1 MKNIA
6 ILIVVVLILV
16 VMGLAFA
23 SFQVRETEAA
33 LVMTFQKPPAA
44 PITEPGWYFKW
55 PPPVQWVY
63 KFDTRLRV
71 LQAEIGETTT
81 RGAVSI
87 IVNTYVVWRI
97 ADPLQFHNTVET
109 VQKAEDTLISQ
120 INDTQGRIIG
130 QHSFGQFVNSD
141 RSKIKFDEIQDK
153 MLADLKG
160 PVLKNYGI
168 DVKMLGIRQLKI
180 SKDNTEKVFA
190 RMKSE
195 RNRRTETTIREGET
209 KAANIIK
216 DADLK
221 RAELLAAAE
230 ARAKAIRGKGDAEA
244 AQYYKMLEEDHEF
257 AMFLRNIEALKAT
270 LAENATIIIKGDTEP
285 FDILRRM
292 PILTPN
298 DPNDPNDPK

>member
-23 SFQVRETEAA
+23 SFQVRETESA
-33 LVMTFQKPPAA
+33 LVMTFQKPSDT

-55 PPPVQWVY
+55 PPPIQRVY

-71 LQAEIGETTT
+71 LEAEVGEVPTKGDTP
-81 RGAVSI
+81 I
-87 IVNTYVVWRI
+87 IVHTYVVWKI
-97 ADPLQFHNTVET
+97 ADPLQFHKSIET
-109 VQKAEDTLISQ
+109 VQKAERALLNQ
-120 INDTQGRIIG
+120 INDNQGRIIG
-130 QHSFGQFVNSD
+130 QYYFGQFVNSD
-141 RSKIKFDEIQDK
+141 PNEIKFEEIQAE

-160 PVLKNYGI
+160 PALKNYGI
-168 DVKMLGIRQLKI
+168 EVKALGIKQLKI
-180 SKDNTEKVFA
+180 NKDSTETVFG
-190 RMKSE
+190 RMRSD
-195 RNRRTETTIREGET
+195 RNRRTETTVREGET
-209 KAANIIK
+209 EAAKIK
-216 DADLK
+216 KNTELK

-257 AMFLRNIEALKAT
+257 AMFLRNIEAIKAT
-270 LAENATIIIKGDTEP
+270 LAENATIIIKADTEP
-285 FDILRRM
+285 FDMLRRM

-298 DPNDPNDPK
+298 DPNDPNEPK